1 MILFKPVQEPN
12 DPDSRMGRAM
22 LHWIMYRQ
30 GQLSEPTACLSDEE
44 ARKLAVAWLRQ
55 HPTSAKALAEQQW
68 FGNEAE

>member
-1 MILFKPVQEPN
+1 MILFKPVKDAT
-12 DPDSRMGRAM
+12 DPDSI

-30 GQLSEPTACLSDEE
+30 GQLSEPIACLSDEE